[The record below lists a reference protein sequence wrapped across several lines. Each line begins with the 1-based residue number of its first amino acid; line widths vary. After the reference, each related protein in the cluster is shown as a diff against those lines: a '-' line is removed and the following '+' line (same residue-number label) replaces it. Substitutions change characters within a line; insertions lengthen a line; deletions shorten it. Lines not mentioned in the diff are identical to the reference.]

1 MSRDNMVSEVENLS
15 VLEDKKK
22 MKAMQKV
29 GKILEKRKAKM
40 EKMYEK
46 MCGKKYQREDIVDE
60 TTVNGIE
67 VEEVEL
73 ENE

>member
-1 MSRDNMVSEVENLS
+1 
-15 VLEDKKK
+15 
-22 MKAMQKV
+22 MKAIQKEA
-29 GKILEKRKAKM
+29 KILEKRKAKM

-46 MCGKKYQREDIVDE
+46 MAGKSYQREEIVDE
-60 TTVNGIE
+60 TTVNGVE